1 MMIKIPRLT
10 QSIFLDQLIYMQLA
24 GVLIGLAFPP
34 FLVWYGFPKHEV
46 FNWQFFVVTQIA
58 GQLVGLISFLLI
70 STVVRPHLKLLSKKM
85 QEMTSGLEGKHF
97 VDYKEKCQVDV
108 CHLDVV
114 SNDEIGI
121 SASSYNQLLTA
132 LIEAHETEKVFNQFT
147 QVMTENLEVEAL
159 SEKTVELLIKSTNFS
174 AAAIL
179 ISKSGELD
187 VVANK
192 GILEPEKLGKRA
204 VLKDALEKGEF
215 VHIRLPE
222 HIQLDGV
229 LTQFT
234 PSEVLVAPI
243 EFKSVHLGLIVAASG
258 SLSSQEHCRMILDI
272 FSRSVGL
279 ALNNALTHSK
289 FQRLAAYD
297 SLTNVYNRRFGM
309 ARLKEEFSKA
319 ERESS
324 PISVIMVDI
333 DHFKRVN
340 DTYGHLTGDR
350 AIILIAGI
358 LKNILREG
366 DTVVRYGGEEFF
378 MILNGA
384 NCDNA
389 NRIAHRIRNQVK
401 DTVFKEGEQ
410 LIPLTVSLGLI
421 CYPQVTVN
429 SEIEL
434 LDKADQALYHAKQ
447 NGRNRVIEFGKT
459 GEENI
464 NF

>member
-1 MMIKIPRLT
+1 MTKIPRLSK
-10 QSIFLDQLIYMQLA
+10 SIFLDQLIYMQIA
-24 GVLIGLAFPP
+24 GILIGLAFPP
-34 FLVWYGFPKHEV
+34 FLYWYGFPEHEV

-58 GQLVGLISFLLI
+58 GQMVGLISFLLI
-70 STVVRPHLKLLSKKM
+70 STVIRPHLKLLSNKM
-85 QEMTSGLEGKHF
+85 QEMTDGLEGKHF
-97 VDYKEKCQVDV
+97 VDYKEKCQVDLCQLEV
-108 CHLDVV
+108 I
-114 SNDEIGI
+114 STDEIGI
-121 SASSYNQLLTA
+121 SAQSYNQLLTA
-132 LIEAHETEKVFNQFT
+132 LIEAHETEKVFSQFT
-147 QVMTENLEVEAL
+147 QIMTENLEMEAL
-159 SEKTVELLIKSTNFS
+159 TEKTVELLIKSTNFS

-179 ISKSGELD
+179 IANSGELEL
-187 VVANK
+187 VANK
-192 GILEPEKLGKRA
+192 GILEPQQLTNRA

-215 VHIRLPE
+215 VHIHLPE

-243 EFKSVHLGLIVAASG
+243 DFKGSHLGLIVAATANDH
-258 SLSSQEHCRMILDI
+258 SQEHCRMILDI

-309 ARLKEEFSKA
+309 ARLKEEFANA
-319 ERESS
+319 ERANSA
-324 PISVIMVDI
+324 ISIIMVDI

-340 DTYGHLTGDR
+340 DTYGHLVGDK
-350 AIILIAGI
+350 AIILIANI

-389 NRIAHRIRNQVK
+389 HDVAERIRHQVK
-401 DTVFKEGEQ
+401 DTVFKEGDQ
-410 LIPLTVSLGLI
+410 QISLTVSLGLM
-421 CYPQVTVN
+421 CYPENRVN

-434 LDKADQALYHAKQ
+434 LDKADQALYLAKQ
-447 NGRNRVIEFGKT
+447 SGRNRVIEFGKNS
-459 GEENI
+459 E
-464 NF
+464 

>member
-1 MMIKIPRLT
+1 MTKIPRLT
-10 QSIFLDQLIYMQLA
+10 KSIFLDQLIYMQLA
-24 GVLIGLAFPP
+24 GVLIGLAFPF

-58 GQLVGLISFLLI
+58 GQMVGLISFLLI
-70 STVVRPHLKLLSKKM
+70 STVIRPHLKLLSNKM
-85 QEMTSGLEGKHF
+85 QEMTVGLEGKHF

-108 CHLDVV
+108 CQLDVV
-114 SNDEIGI
+114 STDEIGI
-121 SASSYNQLLTA
+121 SAQSYNQLLTA
-132 LIEAHETEKVFNQFT
+132 LIEAHETEKVFSQFT
-147 QVMTENLEVEAL
+147 QIMTENLEEEAL
-159 SEKTVELLIKSTNFS
+159 AAKTVELLIQSTNFS

-179 ISKSGELD
+179 IAKSGELEL
-187 VVANK
+187 VANK
-192 GILEPEKLGKRA
+192 GILEPQQLTQRS

-215 VHIRLPE
+215 VHIHLPE

-243 EFKSVHLGLIVAASG
+243 DFKGVHLGLIVAATG
-258 SLSSQEHCRMILDI
+258 SVPSQEHCRMILDI

-279 ALNNALTHSK
+279 ALNNAMTHSK
-289 FQRLAAYD
+289 FQRMAAYD

-309 ARLKEEFSKA
+309 ARLKEEFANA
-319 ERESS
+319 ERLNSA
-324 PISVIMVDI
+324 ISIVMVDI

-340 DTYGHLTGDR
+340 DTYGHLVGDK
-350 AIILIAGI
+350 AIILIANI

-389 NRIAHRIRNQVK
+389 NRIAERIRHQVK
-401 DTVFKEGEQ
+401 DTIFKEGDQ
-410 LIPLTVSLGLI
+410 QIILTVSLGVM
-421 CYPQVTVN
+421 CYPQIRVN

-434 LDKADQALYHAKQ
+434 LDKADQALYLAKQ
-447 NGRNRVIEFGKT
+447 GGRNRVVEFGKKS
-459 GEENI
+459 G
-464 NF
+464 